1 MSTSSE
7 EKLIEMKFSANNY
20 DCGCRVLS
28 PNEQHVFDEMKGNTK
43 YREGRERI
51 YKILDSFQGTEPKI
65 DIERAKYFTESMK
78 ETEGEMLILRWA
90 KALQHICANITVYI
104 DDDALLA
111 GRVGRSGRYGI
122 LYPELDGNYF
132 ESSVELLRSRDE
144 ASYGIEPEDLDTIM
158 EMGAYWRDKAYDAD
172 LYHCTPAET
181 RKIIYDPN
189 NSLETR
195 FIVDE
200 SSSHRSAVNW
210 TPDYERV
217 LNIGFSGIKK
227 EAEEKLLK
235 LDPLSPRDTIDKKP
249 FLEAII
255 IMCDAIILWA
265 NRHAV
270 LAKELA
276 EKESDSVRKQ
286 ELLEMAERCEWVP
299 ENPPRDFQEALQAQW
314 FSQLFS
320 RLEQKTGAIVSNGR
334 MDQYLYPYY
343 KADVDAGKLTDE
355 EAMEWLECMWVQ
367 MAQFCDLCLSPTGS
381 AFQEGYAHW
390 ESVTIGGQTR
400 DGMDAVNELSYLF
413 LRSKREFPFN
423 YPDLAARIHA
433 GTSDRFI
440 KECIDTIKEGSGFPK
455 LINDEEVIPLLLSK
469 GARFEDAYDYCL
481 SGCTEV
487 RMPRVET
494 FTSPCTYVNFA
505 SSLEMT
511 LYNGRT
517 WMNGSELIGLETG
530 DPEDFKTWEE
540 FWDAYVKQTTNLIHH
555 AFTEQM
561 VVHRLR
567 AKHFACPFNSALQPL
582 CMDACIDLHQPKIP
596 GGIDLGFWEVMGYA
610 TATDSLAAIKK
621 LVYDDKILTMKEV
634 VDALKCN
641 FEGKE
646 IIKQMMINAPK
657 YGNNDSY
664 VDSIA
669 KDIDKIAVDFT
680 KKYTE
685 QTGIELDVRYVPVTA
700 HVPFGKVV
708 GATPNGREAGFPLS
722 DGASASQGADTNGPT
737 AVLLSNFKSK
747 NYGERYRASRL
758 LNLKFTPSAVAGEDG
773 TEKLL
778 AFVRAWCSMKLWHV
792 QFNIVNK
799 ETLVAAQK
807 EPEKYKSLIV
817 RVAGYSAYFCE
828 LSKGLQDEIIART
841 GNEAIS

>member
-1 MSTSSE
+1 MIFMSQVDYNCS
-7 EKLIEMKFSANNY
+7 
-20 DCGCRVLS
+20 CRVLS
-28 PNEQHVFDEMKGNTK
+28 PNEQHVFDTMEGKTA
-43 YREGRERI
+43 YRKGRERI
-51 YKILDSFQGTEPKI
+51 YKILDSFQATEPKI

-78 ETEGEMLILRWA
+78 ETEGEMMILRWA
-90 KALQHICANITVYI
+90 KALKHICENMTIYV
-104 DDDALLA
+104 DEDALLA
-111 GRVGRSGRYGI
+111 GRVGRQGKYGI

-132 ESSVELLRSRDE
+132 ESAVELLRSREE
-144 ASYGIEPEDLDTIM
+144 ASYGIDPKDLDDIM
-158 EMGAYWRDKAYDAD
+158 EMGAFWRDKAYDAE
-172 LYHCTPAET
+172 LFHCTPAET

-210 TPDYERV
+210 TPDYERI
-217 LNIGFSGIKK
+217 LQIGFKGIKA
-227 EAEEKLLK
+227 EAKEKLDA
-235 LDPLSPRDTIDKKP
+235 LDPLSPQDTLDKKP
-249 FLEAII
+249 FLEAIM
-255 IMCDAIILWA
+255 IMCDAIVLWA
-265 NRHAV
+265 NRHVEVAKAQAAV
-270 LAKELA
+270 
-276 EKESDSVRKQ
+276 EKDPKRKQ
-286 ELLEMAERCEWVP
+286 ELLEIAERCAWVP
-299 ENPPRDFQEALQAQW
+299 ENPPRDFKEALQAQW
-314 FSQLFS
+314 FAQLFS

-343 KADVDAGKLTDE
+343 KADLEAGRLTE
-355 EAMEWLECMWVQ
+355 ATAMEWLECMWVQ

-413 LRSKREFPFN
+413 LRSKKEFPFN

-433 GTSDRFI
+433 GSSDRFI
-440 KECIDTIKEGSGFPK
+440 KECLETIKEGSGFPK

-469 GARFEDAYDYCL
+469 GADFADAYDYCL

-505 SSLEMT
+505 SALEMV

-517 WMNGSELIGLETG
+517 FINGDELIGLETG
-530 DPEDFKTWEE
+530 RAEEMDTWEE
-540 FWDAYVKQTTNLIHH
+540 FWDAYVKQATNLIHH

-561 VVHRLR
+561 VIHRLR
-567 AKHFACPFNSALQPL
+567 AQHFACPFNSALQPL

-610 TATDSLAAIKK
+610 TTADSLAAIKK
-621 LVYDDKILTMKEV
+621 LVYDDKVLTMAEV
-634 VDALKCN
+634 IDALRKN

-646 IIKQMMINAPK
+646 VIKQMMLNAPK
-657 YGNNDSY
+657 YGNNDPY
-664 VDSIA
+664 VDKIA
-669 KDIDKIAVDFT
+669 KDLDKLAVDYT
-680 KKYTE
+680 KKYTQE
-685 QTGIELDVRYVPVTA
+685 TGLELDVRLVPVTA

-708 GATPNGREAGFPLS
+708 GATPNGREAFFPLS
-722 DGASASQGADTNGPT
+722 DGASASQGCDTNGPT
-737 AVLLSNFKSK
+737 SVLMSNFKSK
-747 NYGERYRASRL
+747 NYGEHYRASRL
-758 LNLKFTPSAVAGEDG
+758 LNLKFTPAAVAGEEG

-778 AFVRAWCSMKLWHV
+778 AFVRAWCNMKLWHV
-792 QFNIVNK
+792 QFNIVNR
-799 ETLVAAQK
+799 ETLVEAQK
-807 EPEKYKSLIV
+807 EPVKYKSLIV

-828 LSKGLQDEIIART
+828 LSRNLQDEIIART
-841 GNEAIS
+841 ANESVS